1 MRSGRAPNPRSLAPD
16 AAAIM
21 EAESHGSRQSW
32 KPTIM
37 EAGDHEGR
45 RRRGRCMTATDT
57 PDDGTAASQRMATD
71 GAAVDE
77 EIILRIANVPRDVGW
92 LMISVGVI
100 GVILPGIIG
109 TPFLVAGIAVLAPG
123 GPQLLTDWVRR
134 NPKAATLVG
143 LKQMGRWL
151 DDLERRY
158 PRPNSC
164 GTPCI
169 GARTWPT
176 SGNDA
181 RTRPPGT

>member
-1 MRSGRAPNPRSLAPD
+1 
-16 AAAIM
+16 
-21 EAESHGSRQSW
+21 
-32 KPTIM
+32 
-37 EAGDHEGR
+37 
-45 RRRGRCMTATDT
+45 MTATDT
-57 PDDGTAASQRMATD
+57 PDDGTAASQRMTGPTARAAHGSDVATD
-71 GAAVDE
+71 GAGVDE

-109 TPFLVAGIAVLAPG
+109 TPFLVAGVAVLAPG

-181 RTRPPGT
+181 RTHPPGT